1 MIGWYR
7 FSTLRIMVLA
17 GFYFAGAALVACAQD
32 KITVVFRYDDYSMKS
47 RTDVETILIQAF
59 KDRGYSFTMAVVP
72 CVVVRDPQD
81 PRPQSPDCLRGE
93 KLSILKRSIEDRS
106 VDPALHGY
114 SHKAVTRIGTHSE
127 FAGRSYE
134 EQRTLVL
141 SGRSTLEAA
150 TGRRVSTF
158 IPPFNTYDRTTLRV
172 LADLGFDV
180 ISANL
185 SGPVDGGSPL
195 KFLPATADL
204 KSLRQGI
211 DAARRMRPPQ
221 AIIVV
226 MFHDYDFT
234 EVDSRTGMCSF
245 REFEDLLRWLKQQ
258 EDAQVL
264 SVRQTLETTHDLSV
278 KRYISNK
285 KRLIERFRPP
295 FLTGLY
301 VHLVYLPAGT
311 ELPIRTRGWLMMIVF
326 YPVLFL
332 GSSIA
337 HGARLLGLRIAPQ
350 ALRPIGMFLSVLALP
365 LIVVYFVRD
374 SNQQGFMAAVGLT
387 VFTGSL
393 LGIYVAKS
401 IKSWRTQHSAYRHRT
416 Q

>member
-1 MIGWYR
+1 MR
-7 FSTLRIMVLA
+7 
-17 GFYFAGAALVACAQD
+17 
-32 KITVVFRYDDYSMKS
+32 S
-47 RTDVETILIQAF
+47 RTDVETRVIKAF
-59 KDRGYSFTMAVVP
+59 KDQGYSLTMAVVP

-93 KLSILKRSIEDRS
+93 KLSILNRSIEDGS

-114 SHKAVTRIGTHSE
+114 SHKGVTRIGSYSE
-127 FAGRSYE
+127 FAGKSYE
-134 EQRTLVL
+134 EQRTLLL

-150 TGRRVSTF
+150 TERRISTF
-158 IPPFNTYDRTTLRV
+158 VPPYNTYDRTTLRA
-172 LADLGFDV
+172 LDDLRFDA

-185 SGPVDGGSPL
+185 SGPADEGFPL

-204 KSLRQGI
+204 KSVRQGI
-211 DAARRMRPPQ
+211 DAARRMRHLR

-226 MFHDYDFT
+226 MLHEFDFT
-234 EVDSRTGMCSF
+234 EVNSQTGMCSLK
-245 REFEDLLRWLKQQ
+245 EFEDLLRWLKQQ
-258 EDAQVL
+258 EDVQVL

-295 FLTGLY
+295 FLPGLY
-301 VHLVYLPAGT
+301 VHLVYLPIGI
-311 ELPIRTRGWLMMIVF
+311 EPSIRTRGWLMMIVF

-337 HGARLLGLRIAPQ
+337 YGACLLGLRIAPQ

-374 SNQQGFMAAVGLT
+374 FNQQGFMAAVGLT

-393 LGIYVAKS
+393 LGIYVATS
-401 IKSWRTQHSAYRHRT
+401 IKSWRTQHSTYRHRT